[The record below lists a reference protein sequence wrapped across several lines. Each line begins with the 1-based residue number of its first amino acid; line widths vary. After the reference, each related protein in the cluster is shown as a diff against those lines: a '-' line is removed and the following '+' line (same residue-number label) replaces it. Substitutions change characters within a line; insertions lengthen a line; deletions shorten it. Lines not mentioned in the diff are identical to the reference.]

1 MTKIFATGF
10 DDITDDDRP
19 HIVVTEGAGNRSG
32 EPEVH
37 LTFVD
42 PADPSSCEGYSEVQ
56 AWFSRDE
63 LLAAILGGP
72 GPETPRP
79 IRLTEPAEDAAA

>member
-10 DDITDDDRP
+10 DHIVDDYRP

-37 LTFVD
+37 IAFVEPLD
-42 PADPSSCEGYSEVQ
+42 PTWGERVEVR

-72 GPETPRP
+72 APEAPRA